1 MRYFAMPIML
11 ITAIIVGIAV
21 IQSLNLR
28 AMPVQI
34 GAVSKIR
41 PAADIFSKG
50 RTQPA
55 KSGTAVHHKDR
66 LSTGPKARLEVSL
79 IDNTKITLGENAQLT
94 IDEFVYRPAGRNAV
108 SATVIGAFRFTTGLV
123 GKAKQKELVIQT
135 PVAALA
141 VRGTDFWG
149 GPIDGT
155 YGVLVLEG
163 EVSVTTSAGTVILDR
178 PGLGVTISGPDAA
191 PSTPTV
197 WASERISRAVATISF

>member
-1 MRYFAMPIML
+1 MRYFTAPLML
-11 ITAIIVGIAV
+11 IAAIAVGIAA
-21 IQSLNLR
+21 IESLNLG
-28 AMPVQI
+28 ATATQI
-34 GAVSKIR
+34 GTVNIIR
-41 PAADIFSKG
+41 PAAVIFSKG
-50 RTQPA
+50 RTRPA
-55 KSGTAVHHKDR
+55 KSGMAVHHKDR

-149 GPIDGT
+149 GPIDGA